1 MHAAFLASM
10 AGSEYDPASYDPA
23 AQDPAEDQDQDQDQE
38 EEEEEDDED
47 YDPSSFMPDQPQPSA
62 TPQPAAVQSQP
73 PSQIPSRTAS
83 RMSDAT
89 AAQKPKTIGGFIEED
104 DDDDDEEQEQG
115 TGTNGS
121 LAQTPVQQQQNVQ
134 AVYNPPPTDVLEQDH
149 APSAIPTQGA
159 SVQGQA
165 LPQSNAPVPSAQIS
179 SSSSAALSK
188 PRLPQDRVGQL
199 EDRIADDPKGDVDAW
214 LDLIAL
220 HRSKNKLNDARNVY
234 DRFFEVFPTALTSL
248 EADQWV
254 AYAQMEQ
261 DQDDFIR
268 LENIFNMALLKNY
281 NVQLW
286 GIYLDYIRR
295 RNNVMTDTTGQARQ
309 TITQAYDFAL
319 NLIGSDKDSGSMW
332 QDYINFI
339 KSGPGNPGGNGW
351 QDAQKMDTLR
361 KAYQRAITV
370 PMQATT
376 SLWKEYDSFEMGL
389 NKMTGRK
396 FLQEKSPAYMTA
408 RTSYNIL
415 QKITQDLKRRPV
427 PTLPP
432 APGCD
437 GDDEYQQQVT
447 IWQNWIDWEK
457 EDPLVLKEE
466 DIKAYRDRVLYVY
479 RQATMAL
486 RFWPQIWYDAAE
498 FCFDNEMETEAN
510 DFLAQG
516 AAANPESCLLAFTR
530 ADRIEQSM
538 PVEDGEESLV
548 RRGDAVKEPY
558 DNCLN
563 ALYALIDK
571 IKAREPK
578 AITQI
583 KEYYESLPPLSR
595 EPTPEARDED
605 DDDQTNSPAANS
617 REAEEKRQV
626 DEVQKNTAGQVRTV
640 SKTLSFVWIALMR
653 AMRRIQGKGKPDA
666 AVGGLRN
673 VFALARKR
681 GRITSDVY
689 VATALIEY
697 HCYKDPAATKIF
709 ERGMKLFPEDELF
722 AMEYLKHLIA
732 TNDVTNARAVFE
744 TTVSK
749 LSAKPENIPRTK
761 PLYLFIHEYESN
773 YGELAQ
779 ITKLEKRMADLFPE
793 DPSLVRFGHRF
804 RIPTFDPCTVLTIIS
819 PNAQTRPKGAD
830 FAMPSTEAEPV
841 PNPAVLSA
849 AAGYVQSPKR
859 PLDNADSDAEQ
870 PARKLARGESPLKGA
885 AGRRQQQRQRAEGYG
900 SQVVVPPPKPLPRDI
915 TLLLSMIPNA
925 STYPAQARLNAES
938 MVALIRSIDPNRAM
952 MQGGGYGGGYNYG
965 R

>member
-23 AQDPAEDQDQDQDQE
+23 AQDPAEDQDQDQEEE

-62 TPQPAAVQSQP
+62 TPQPVAVQSQP

-104 DDDDDEEQEQG
+104 DDEDDEEQEQG

-220 HRSKNKLNDARNVY
+220 HRSKNKLDDARNVY

-261 DQDDFIR
+261 DQDNFIR

-578 AITQI
+578 AIAQI

-605 DDDQTNSPAANS
+605 DDDQMNRPAANS

-925 STYPAQARLNAES
+925 LTYPAQARLNAES

>member
-1 MHAAFLASM
+1 M
-10 AGSEYDPASYDPA
+10 SE
-23 AQDPAEDQDQDQDQE
+23 
-38 EEEEEDDED
+38 
-47 YDPSSFMPDQPQPSA
+47 
-62 TPQPAAVQSQP
+62 TPVSQ
-73 PSQIPSRTAS
+73 Q
-83 RMSDAT
+83 
-89 AAQKPKTIGGFIEED
+89 PKTIGGFIEED
-104 DDDDDEEQEQG
+104 DDEDDEEQEQG

-121 LAQTPVQQQQNVQ
+121 LAQTPVQQRQNVQ
-134 AVYNPPPTDVLEQDH
+134 AVYNPPTDVLEQDH

-159 SVQGQA
+159 SVQGQP
-165 LPQSNAPVPSAQIS
+165 LPQSNAPVPSAQNAA
-179 SSSSAALSK
+179 SAAAAAAASK

-220 HRSKNKLNDARNVY
+220 HRSKNKLDDARSVY
-234 DRFFEVFPTALTSL
+234 DRFFEVFPTAA
-248 EADQWV
+248 EQWV
-254 AYAQMEQ
+254 AYALMEQ
-261 DQDDFIR
+261 DQDDFLR

-295 RNNVMTDTTGQARQ
+295 RNNVMTDATGQARQ

-319 NLIGSDKDSGSMW
+319 NLIGNDKDSGSMW

-351 QDAQKMDTLR
+351 QDAQKMDLLR

-408 RTSYNIL
+408 RASYNIL
-415 QKITQDLKRRPV
+415 QKITQDLKRRTV

-437 GDDEYQQQVT
+437 GDDDYQQQVT
-447 IWQNWIDWEK
+447 IWQNWVEWEK

-516 AAANPESCLLAFTR
+516 ASANPESCLLAFVR
-530 ADRIEQSM
+530 ADRIEQTM

-571 IKAREPK
+571 IRAREPK
-578 AITQI
+578 AVAQI
-583 KEYYESLPPLSR
+583 KDYYESLPPSSR
-595 EPTPEARDED
+595 EPTPEARDD
-605 DDDQTNSPAANS
+605 DDDEDSTSRPASNS
-617 REAEEKRQV
+617 RDAEEKRQIE
-626 DEVQKNTAGQVRTV
+626 EVQKDTASQIKTV

-666 AVGGLRN
+666 PVGGLRN

-749 LSAKPENIPRTK
+749 LSAKPENVARTK
-761 PLYLFIHEYESN
+761 PLFLFIHEYESN

-804 RIPTFDPCTVLTIIS
+804 RIPTFDPCTVRTIIS
-819 PNAQTRPKGAD
+819 PNAQTRPKGTESAIL
-830 FAMPSTEAEPV
+830 STEIEPV

-900 SQVVVPPPKPLPRDI
+900 SQVVAPPPKPLPRDI

-938 MVALIRSIDPNRAM
+938 MVALIRGIDPSRAM
-952 MQGGGYGGGYNYG
+952 PQGGGYGGGNYNYG

>member
-1 MHAAFLASM
+1 
-10 AGSEYDPASYDPA
+10 
-23 AQDPAEDQDQDQDQE
+23 
-38 EEEEEDDED
+38 
-47 YDPSSFMPDQPQPSA
+47 
-62 TPQPAAVQSQP
+62 
-73 PSQIPSRTAS
+73 
-83 RMSDAT
+83 
-89 AAQKPKTIGGFIEED
+89 
-104 DDDDDEEQEQG
+104 
-115 TGTNGS
+115 
-121 LAQTPVQQQQNVQ
+121 
-134 AVYNPPPTDVLEQDH
+134 
-149 APSAIPTQGA
+149 
-159 SVQGQA
+159 
-165 LPQSNAPVPSAQIS
+165 
-179 SSSSAALSK
+179 
-188 PRLPQDRVGQL
+188 
-199 EDRIADDPKGDVDAW
+199 
-214 LDLIAL
+214 
-220 HRSKNKLNDARNVY
+220 
-234 DRFFEVFPTALTSL
+234 
-248 EADQWV
+248 
-254 AYAQMEQ
+254 
-261 DQDDFIR
+261 
-268 LENIFNMALLKNY
+268 
-281 NVQLW
+281 
-286 GIYLDYIRR
+286 
-295 RNNVMTDTTGQARQ
+295 
-309 TITQAYDFAL
+309 
-319 NLIGSDKDSGSMW
+319 
-332 QDYINFI
+332 
-339 KSGPGNPGGNGW
+339 
-351 QDAQKMDTLR
+351 
-361 KAYQRAITV
+361 
-370 PMQATT
+370 
-376 SLWKEYDSFEMGL
+376 
-389 NKMTGRK
+389 
-396 FLQEKSPAYMTA
+396 MTA

-605 DDDQTNSPAANS
+605 DDDQTNRPAANS

-732 TNDVTNARAVFE
+732 TNDVT
-744 TTVSK
+744 SK
-749 LSAKPENIPRTK
+749 SR
-761 PLYLFIHEYESN
+761 
-773 YGELAQ
+773 
-779 ITKLEKRMADLFPE
+779 
-793 DPSLVRFGHRF
+793 
-804 RIPTFDPCTVLTIIS
+804 
-819 PNAQTRPKGAD
+819 PN
-830 FAMPSTEAEPV
+830 
-841 PNPAVLSA
+841 
-849 AAGYVQSPKR
+849 
-859 PLDNADSDAEQ
+859 
-870 PARKLARGESPLKGA
+870 
-885 AGRRQQQRQRAEGYG
+885 
-900 SQVVVPPPKPLPRDI
+900 
-915 TLLLSMIPNA
+915 
-925 STYPAQARLNAES
+925 
-938 MVALIRSIDPNRAM
+938 
-952 MQGGGYGGGYNYG
+952 
-965 R
+965 